1 MLGCV
6 CSLVHACACLPVG
19 MYFYFSVSD
28 QQMRQQGHTGSGCPL
43 GATLCENGLPLSSQP
58 DPCWRKRLKLDFREP
73 SMAAL
78 FRTGS
83 HFCRRCGVSQF
94 AEASSSLCPRQAGP
108 LPTAT
113 SPLSRCCS
121 SVVHEASSRS
131 CFSLSRAPS
140 CLSSFW
146 SLNTGFVPASS
157 MPRSTECQSHPLFI
171 WDALGLTLPGGGWKR
186 ASTSLF
192 FSFNVA
198 PATQCVKLR
207 RHPAVAFA
215 QLEMHQPPAH
225 TNAQTLLGDFCV
237 CNMPHDRA
245 QVRHNRLLVG

>member
-1 MLGCV
+1 MLRPPH
-6 CSLVHACACLPVG
+6 LFALDRRDP
-19 MYFYFSVSD
+19 F
-28 QQMRQQGHTGSGCPL
+28 P
-43 GATLCENGLPLSSQP
+43 LPLLLCP
-58 DPCWRKRLKLDFREP
+58 GA
-73 SMAAL
+73 AAL
-78 FRTGS
+78 GFMK
-83 HFCRRCGVSQF
+83 
-94 AEASSSLCPRQAGP
+94 PPPGP
-108 LPTAT
+108 A
-113 SPLSRCCS
+113 
-121 SVVHEASSRS
+121 
-131 CFSLSRAPS
+131 SLSRAPS

-157 MPRSTECQSHPLFI
+157 TPRSTECQSHPLFI